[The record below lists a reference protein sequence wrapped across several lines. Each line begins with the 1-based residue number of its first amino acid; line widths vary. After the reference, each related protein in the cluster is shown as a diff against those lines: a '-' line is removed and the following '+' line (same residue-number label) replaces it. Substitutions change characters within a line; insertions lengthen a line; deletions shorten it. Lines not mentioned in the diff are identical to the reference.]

1 MAKDTTPKRPK
12 RKNGEGCFQP
22 STCGKYIEYRVTYY
36 NELGERKS
44 KTFSRKTKEE
54 CIQAY
59 KEWKAEQEGKCP
71 DEISENIT
79 VAQWANTWFENY
91 VINHVKETTISD
103 DRSILDRHIIPDLG
117 HRPMKSLHAHRLTKF
132 YNACLKKSNGK
143 GGTLDPKTVKN
154 IRAVMNRMLKC
165 ACRIGILKDNPNALA
180 LYPKCTKKETEILSS
195 EDYDKL
201 IKHCIDQATQWDM
214 LIIFFLCIGARLGE
228 GLGLQWSKINFEKHT
243 IRIDQQMQSV
253 PNKDKNSK
261 YKYTKK
267 IIDSTKTKSSN
278 RTLPMS
284 SDVERILRHVRKLQ
298 AENKMAQG
306 AKYHRELDLVFARED
321 GYFICDTTFRAFV
334 NKRLAE
340 AGIEHH
346 KIHSFR
352 HSCATNFF
360 EQKADIKKVSK
371 WLGHSNIGTT
381 LDTYTHAQTHHL
393 EELAEMQSNRFKKI
407 FNSNEKEIPNEML
420 PEQDD
425 WGA

>member
-12 RKNGEGCFQP
+12 RKNGEGCFSKNGNGIDYKFP
-22 STCGKYIEYRVTYY
+22 YKDEFGKTRYAYTY
-36 NELGERKS
+36 G
-44 KTFSRKTKEE
+44 KTQEICLEKAAKR
-54 CIQAY
+54 
-59 KEWKAEQEGKCP
+59 KAELEGKCP
-71 DEISENIT
+71 DEVSENIT
-79 VAQWANTWFENY
+79 VAQWANCWFDEY
-91 VINHVKETTISD
+91 VVNHVKETTISD

-201 IKHCIDQATQWDM
+201 IKHCIEQATQWDM

-228 GLGLQWSKINFEKHT
+228 GLGLQWSKVNFEKHT

-267 IIDSTKTKSSN
+267 IIDSTKTKCSN

-284 SDVERILRHVRKLQ
+284 NDVERILRHVRKLQ

-306 AKYHRELDLVFARED
+306 AKYHRDLDLVFARED

-381 LDTYTHAQTHHL
+381 LDIYTHAQTHHL

-407 FNSNEKEIPNEML
+407 FNSNEKEIPDEML
-420 PEQDD
+420 PQKEDD

>member
-22 STCGKYIEYRVTYY
+22 STCGKYIEYRITYY

-54 CIQAY
+54 CLQAY
-59 KEWKAEQEGKCP
+59 KDWKAEQEGRYS
-71 DEISENIT
+71 DDISENMTI
-79 VAQWANTWFENY
+79 AQWANCWFDNY
-91 VINHVKETTISD
+91 VVGHVKDTTIND
-103 DRSILDRHIIPDLG
+103 DRSILDKHIIPDLG
-117 HRPMKSLHAHRLTKF
+117 HILLKKLKPHRLTVF
-132 YNACLKKSNGK
+132 YNACVKKSNGR

-154 IRAVMNRMLKC
+154 IRAVLNRMLVK
-165 ACRIGILKDNPNALA
+165 ARKVGIIEKNPNDDAE
-180 LYPKCTKKETEILSS
+180 YPKVTKKETQILSP

-201 IKHCIDQATQWDM
+201 IKYCCEQATQWDM
-214 LIIFFLCIGARLGE
+214 LIIFFLCVGSRLGE
-228 GLGLQWSKINFEKHT
+228 TLGLQWSKINFEKHT

-278 RTLPMS
+278 RTIPMCLE
-284 SDVERILRHVRKLQ
+284 VEQILRHVRKLQ

-306 AKYHRELDLVFARED
+306 AKYHRDLDLVFARED

-352 HSCATNFF
+352 HSCATTLF
-360 EQKADIKKVSK
+360 EEKADIKKVSK
-371 WLGHSNIGTT
+371 WLGHSCIGIT
-381 LDTYTHAQTHHL
+381 LDTYTHVLPHHL
-393 EELAEMQSNRFKKI
+393 EELAELQSNRFKRI
-407 FNSNEKEIPNEML
+407 FNSNEKEIPDEML

>member
-1 MAKDTTPKRPK
+1 MKQLMFSSKIKLGSNTDKPHNCIRLTHLIRPLQKNLVKDTK
-12 RKNGEGCFQP
+12 
-22 STCGKYIEYRVTYY
+22 
-36 NELGERKS
+36 
-44 KTFSRKTKEE
+44 
-54 CIQAY
+54 
-59 KEWKAEQEGKCP
+59 QEGHYLR
-71 DEISENIT
+71 EISAIYKLPVNLT
-79 VAQWANTWFENY
+79 KLDKVLSSDRVY
-91 VINHVKETTISD
+91 SNHALSWHLKS
-103 DRSILDRHIIPDLG
+103 LCLG
-117 HRPMKSLHAHRLTKF
+117 LVFAFSLNSVMKSLHLTIVILQQ
-132 YNACLKKSNGK
+132 NKKGETMT
-143 GGTLDPKTVKN
+143 GL
-154 IRAVMNRMLKC
+154 
-165 ACRIGILKDNPNALA
+165 LKDNPNALA
-180 LYPKCTKKETEILSS
+180 LYPKCTKKETGILSS

-201 IKHCIDQATQWDM
+201 IKHCIEQATQWDM

-228 GLGLQWSKINFEKHT
+228 GLGLQWSKINFDKHT

-284 SDVERILRHVRKLQ
+284 SDVERILRHVKKLQ

-306 AKYHRELDLVFARED
+306 AKYHRDLDLVFARED

-381 LDTYTHAQTHHL
+381 LDTYTHPQLHHL
-393 EELAEMQSNRFKKI
+393 EELAELQSKRFKRI
-407 FNSNEKEIPNEML
+407 FNSNEKDIPEEML

>member
-1 MAKDTTPKRPK
+1 
-12 RKNGEGCFQP
+12 
-22 STCGKYIEYRVTYY
+22 
-36 NELGERKS
+36 
-44 KTFSRKTKEE
+44 
-54 CIQAY
+54 
-59 KEWKAEQEGKCP
+59 
-71 DEISENIT
+71 
-79 VAQWANTWFENY
+79 
-91 VINHVKETTISD
+91 
-103 DRSILDRHIIPDLG
+103 
-117 HRPMKSLHAHRLTKF
+117 
-132 YNACLKKSNGK
+132 
-143 GGTLDPKTVKN
+143 
-154 IRAVMNRMLKC
+154 
-165 ACRIGILKDNPNALA
+165 
-180 LYPKCTKKETEILSS
+180 
-195 EDYDKL
+195 
-201 IKHCIDQATQWDM
+201 
-214 LIIFFLCIGARLGE
+214 
-228 GLGLQWSKINFEKHT
+228 
-243 IRIDQQMQSV
+243 MQSV

-284 SDVERILRHVRKLQ
+284 SDVERILRHVKKLQ

-306 AKYHRELDLVFARED
+306 AKYHRDLDLVFARED

-381 LDTYTHAQTHHL
+381 LDTYTHPQLHHL
-393 EELAEMQSNRFKKI
+393 EELAELQSKRFKRI
-407 FNSNEKEIPNEML
+407 FNSNEKDIPEEML